1 MHSLVIFFQP
11 CGVDWGGKKSWD
23 ALSTTWNLNSS
34 PRRALW
40 ERCDSDFVCSSSTTA
55 PMLLVSKTASVNFAP
70 SKHSLAE
77 PEPPFLRGP
86 QLPAEDPID

>member
-1 MHSLVIFFQP
+1 M
-11 CGVDWGGKKSWD
+11 GGRKSWD

-40 ERCDSDFVCSSSTTA
+40 EKCDSDFVCSSSPA
-55 PMLLVSKTASVNFAP
+55 ALMLHASKTASVDFAP
-70 SKHSLAE
+70 RKPLAAE

-86 QLPAEDPID
+86 PILEPPAEDLID